1 MTTPTGY
8 GPAEPQPSPAIATL
22 SGRGARARVW
32 WEIGIVL
39 SLSLGASA
47 VYSIVRIID
56 IGTRDTPISQQ
67 TATINQSQSAR
78 PLFDLVYQLLGIAFD
93 LAPVALVLWLLWQ
106 PARSAF
112 RRIGFDAS
120 RPWKDIGGG
129 FLLAAAVGIPG
140 LGLYLL
146 SRTLGF
152 SVNVQT
158 SGLDDYWWTIPVLV
172 LSALR
177 AALSEE
183 IIVVGYLFTRLR
195 ELGWKPWTIIVSS
208 ALLRGSYHLYQG
220 WGGFVGNLAM
230 GILFGWAYNRWG
242 RTAPLIVCHFILDLV
257 SFLGY
262 ALAQAW
268 FPGIFPS

>member
-1 MTTPTGY
+1 MSAPRANGY
-8 GPAEPQPSPAIATL
+8 VAQNSRSRT
-22 SGRGARARVW
+22 W

-56 IGTRDTPISQQ
+56 RSTRDIPLAQQ
-67 TATINQSQSAR
+67 SATINQSASDR

-93 LAPVALVLWLLWQ
+93 LAPVALVLWLLWR
-106 PARSAF
+106 PAQSAF
-112 RRIGFDAS
+112 RRIGFDAT
-120 RPWKDIGGG
+120 RPGRDIGSG
-129 FLLAAAVGIPG
+129 FLLAAVVGIPG

-152 SVNVQT
+152 SVDVRT
-158 SGLDDYWWTIPVLV
+158 SGLDDYWWTIPILI

-177 AALSEE
+177 AALTEE

-195 ELGWKPWTIIVSS
+195 ELGWRPWSIIIGS
-208 ALLRGSYHLYQG
+208 AILRGSYHLYQG

-242 RTAPLIVCHFILDLV
+242 RTAPLIVCHFILDIV
-257 SFLGY
+257 SFVGY
-262 ALAQAW
+262 PLAVLW
-268 FPGIFPS
+268 FPTVFISGG